1 MSDPLSSPTRKRLRM
16 DDQDGSPDKLNKR
29 REKARERQRMKR
41 ERDRLVANHMSMTMA
56 YTDPE
61 GGLVEGGM
69 PSEAQNPSNHAIPI
83 PPEELSKKERVRLAA
98 RERQRKHRAVVK
110 ARRMAELG
118 IQMIPPNPHVPLGY
132 RMNEN
137 GQMEPVHDANAIA
150 QDGGAAYGQTPGQT
164 FARLLMTSAFINPNL
179 KQHICRTLQMSQEE
193 LAGFEP
199 IIATAWDHWNHQR
212 MHYHQQA
219 AQRGPND
226 GHFASGSSEEVANGG
241 DMQGNDYATRFQH
254 LSEGTLV
261 EGVPLPT
268 GNPIDPSLAVRETS
282 ALRNQSGESH
292 EESHQEAENP
302 SG

>member
-1 MSDPLSSPTRKRLRM
+1 MSDPLSSPTRKRIRM
-16 DDQDGSPDKLNKR
+16 DEQDSPDKLNKR

-41 ERDRLVANHMSMTMA
+41 ERDRMIANHMSMA
-56 YTDPE
+56 IPYADVE
-61 GGLVEGGM
+61 GGGLVEGAM
-69 PSEAQNPSNHAIPI
+69 PEPQNPVTHPVPI

-132 RMNEN
+132 RLNEN

-150 QDGGAAYGQTPGQT
+150 QDGAGYGQTPGQT

-179 KQHICRTLQMSQEE
+179 KQHICRTLQMTAEE

-219 AQRGPND
+219 AAQRGPND
-226 GHFASGSSEEVANGG
+226 GHFPSGSSEEVANGG
-241 DMQGNDYATRFQH
+241 DMQANDYGQRFQH
-254 LSEGTLV
+254 LSEGAMV

-282 ALRNQSGESH
+282 ALRNQSGEGH
-292 EESHQEAENP
+292 EEARQEADNP

>member
-1 MSDPLSSPTRKRLRM
+1 M
-16 DDQDGSPDKLNKR
+16 DDQDSSPDKLNKR

-41 ERDRLVANHMSMTMA
+41 ERDRLIANHMSMAMA

-61 GGLVEGGM
+61 GGPLVEGGM
-69 PSEAQNPSNHAIPI
+69 PEPQNPANHPIPV

-132 RMNEN
+132 RLNEN

-150 QDGGAAYGQTPGQT
+150 QDGGVGYGQTPGQS
-164 FARLLMTSAFINPNL
+164 FARLLMASAFINPNL
-179 KQHICRTLQMSQEE
+179 KQHICRTLQMTAEE

-219 AQRGPND
+219 AQRGPNE
-226 GHFASGSSEEVANGG
+226 GHFASGSSEQVENGG
-241 DMQGNDYATRFQH
+241 EMSSNDYAARFQH
-254 LSEGTLV
+254 LPEGAMV

-282 ALRNQSGESH
+282 ALRNQSGEGH
-292 EESHQEAENP
+292 EEVHPEADNP